1 LFEGPAGANQP
12 AIITDSP
19 ADAYSKMITV
29 FIPLLVDE
37 VVLYFIALFLL
48 RLNNIS
54 ILTTLFMNIC
64 D

>member
-12 AIITDSP
+12 AGITDSS

-37 VVLYFIALFLL
+37 VVLNSAHFCVKFKYYTCNLFRHGYL
-48 RLNNIS
+48 
-54 ILTTLFMNIC
+54 
-64 D
+64 